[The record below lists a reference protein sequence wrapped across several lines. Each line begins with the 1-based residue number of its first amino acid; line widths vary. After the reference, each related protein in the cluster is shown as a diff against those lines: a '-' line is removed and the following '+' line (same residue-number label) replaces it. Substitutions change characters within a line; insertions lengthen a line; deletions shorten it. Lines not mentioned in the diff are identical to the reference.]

1 MPTLNWIGKDK
12 ITNHDKDVPFRLLK
26 KNNKLSLGQSDNLV
40 VEGDNLEALKALMPF
55 YYNKIKCI
63 YIDPPYNT
71 GNEGWVY
78 NDRVNSPRIQEWL
91 GKAVGPEGEDLT
103 RHDKW
108 LCMMYP
114 RLKLLKD
121 LLEEDGVIFISID
134 DNEHCNLKM
143 LMDEIF
149 GAENFIAN
157 VPRRTKSAGKTTETI
172 SLNHDY
178 VLIYAKNREE
188 VKFST
193 IAIEDSAYKY
203 KDKYYS
209 ERGPYAL
216 SQTLDYDSLSY
227 SDSLDYELKLNNHIF
242 YPGGDKKSYLNRKA
256 GHHRASDWTWRWGK
270 ELVNFGNKNGFIVI
284 KNGKNGQPRI
294 YTKTYFKVVIEKVNG
309 EYNIIS
315 TDRAKNLS
323 TLDLMESI
331 YSNDVS
337 KKDIRAIFGASA
349 EFAYPKP
356 VQLIKYLINSI
367 YDHSNLIILDSFA
380 GSGTT
385 GQAVLELNK
394 KDGGNRKF
402 ILVEMEEKIAKEIT
416 SERIRRVSKGYSYKT
431 NGDKPVKVAGL
442 GGGFEYAELGPTLFS
457 NAGAISDDV
466 KYFDLASYVFFTE
479 TLTNLEKKKVKE
491 PYLGNFADSDYYL
504 LFTGKD
510 KNILDRKFLKQIQNK
525 TRRNVIYADKCLLDE
540 DVLEKYRIVFKQ
552 IPYQIKI
559 Y

>member
-55 YYNKIKCI
+55 YYNKVKCI

-78 NDRVNSPRIQEWL
+78 NDRVNSTRIQEWL

-121 LLEEDGVIFISID
+121 LLRDDGVIFISID
-134 DNEHCNLKM
+134 DNEHCSLRM
-143 LMDEIF
+143 IVDEIF
-149 GAENFIAN
+149 GIENFVESFIW
-157 VPRRTKSAGKTTETI
+157 KSRLGKGATSQTTAKLHE
-172 SLNHDY
+172 Y
-178 VLIYAKNREE
+178 VVAYAKNIQQLEFKTDKRISVGEAKERLRQWGQGDRREDRP
-188 VKFST
+188 T
-193 IAIEDSAYKY
+193 M
-203 KDKYYS
+203 YYS
-209 ERGPYAL
+209 V
-216 SQTLDYDSLSY
+216 Y
-227 SDSLDYELKLNNHIF
+227 SKKFGKVYPIRPDGSGGRWRISKNKMEELISGGSVIFEKQKDGRIEAYRIIPSGSETNTAYSSILNSDIVKTTAHGSTELKEVF
-242 YPGGDKKSYLNRKA
+242 
-256 GHHRASDWTWRWGK
+256 GK
-270 ELVNFGNKNGFIVI
+270 QI
-284 KNGKNGQPRI
+284 
-294 YTKTYFKVVIEKVNG
+294 
-309 EYNIIS
+309 
-315 TDRAKNLS
+315 
-323 TLDLMESI
+323 
-331 YSNDVS
+331 
-337 KKDIRAIFGASA
+337 
-349 EFAYPKP
+349 FAYPKP
-356 VQLIKYLINSI
+356 ASLIKELVSLCAEK
-367 YDHSNLIILDSFA
+367 DKEAIILDSFA

-385 GQAVLELNK
+385 GHAVLELNK
-394 KDGGNRKF
+394 EDGGNRKF

-416 SERIRRVSKGYSYKT
+416 SERMRRVIGGYSYKT
-431 NGDKPVKVAGL
+431 NSDKSVKVAGL
-442 GGGFEYAELGPTLFS
+442 GGGFEYVELGSTLFS
-457 NAGAISDDV
+457 NAGAISDSV

-479 TLTNLEKKKVKE
+479 TLTNLEKRKVKE

-525 TRRNVIYADKCLLDE
+525 TSRNVIYADKCLLDE
-540 DVLEKYRIVFKQ
+540 DMLEKYQIIFKQ
-552 IPYQIKI
+552 IPYQIKV